1 MAKQE
6 YRNICKELDGIHKQ
20 LTTLHEIKELLVQG
34 DPDVIQHKL
43 IPEYGNILK
52 VLDEM
57 RKQLTQLNDKLP
69 LQSTI
74 GTDHSGLTTSPP
86 IKPSEPIDDKGGL
99 VKHISTQ
106 TDTSTNLCK

>member
-20 LTTLHEIKELLVQG
+20 LTTLQELLVQG
-34 DPDVIQHKL
+34 DPDVVQQKSNFT
-43 IPEYGNILK
+43 EYKNILK
-52 VLDEM
+52 KFDEM
-57 RKQLTQLNDKLP
+57 CKQLTQLNDKLP